1 MGGAISGITGA
12 VSGIIGGIGTNK
24 ALNQQEK
31 AINQQKDAV
40 REGYN
45 TASGL
50 LTPYTEG
57 GADALTAA
65 QGLAGQT
72 LDRNQALTD
81 FYGGQEYQTLSNQA
95 NRSALASA
103 EATGTLGSSTM
114 QNRLGAIT
122 AQLGQN
128 YLTDMYNEQQ
138 QRFQNQYSLA
148 NMGLNASNQLAGYA
162 TGQAQ
167 SLSDLYGTQGNVKAA
182 KAALPYQVAA
192 NANSSIGNGAASDVN
207 QFGGMAGSLFSFI

>member
-31 AINQQKDAV
+31 AINQQKDAI
-40 REGYN
+40 RQGYN

-57 GADALTAA
+57 GTDALSAA
-65 QGLAGQT
+65 QQLAGQS
-72 LDRNQALTD
+72 LDRNAALQD
-81 FYGGQEYQTLSNQA
+81 FFGGDEYQTLSNQA
-95 NRSALASA
+95 NRQALASA

-128 YLTDMYNEQQ
+128 YLNDMYNQQ
-138 QRFQNQYSLA
+138 QQQFNNQYGLA
-148 NMGLNASNQLAGYA
+148 NLGLQASNQLAGYA

-167 SLSDLYGTQGNVKAA
+167 NLSGLYGNQGQVKAA

-207 QFGGMAGSLFSFI
+207 QFGGMFGSLFSMI